1 MSGLHAF
8 TVAPRAFTVDFPQSD
23 IDELNRRL
31 EAARWPDSDVYPDDL
46 SAAER
51 LANFGLGKGDH
62 PTSVSNQ

>member
-1 MSGLHAF
+1 M
-8 TVAPRAFTVDFPQSD
+8 DFPQSD